1 MELQLGEFAALKDVD
16 VTGRIL
22 TVTLD
27 VRRSA
32 LNKVLFWL
40 SLICELPFA
49 HCTPLIFLPL
59 ALCAAVA
66 DLFLLPLP

>member
-1 MELQLGEFAALKDVD
+1 MELQLGESAALKDVD

-49 HCTPLIFLPL
+49 PCMPLIFCLWPFAPPL
-59 ALCAAVA
+59 LTFFC
-66 DLFLLPLP
+66 